1 MMLTARGPSAA
12 AAESDSSDDE
22 QCGFPVSRMGFLSTG
37 FPATKPPV
45 TKPQGVPPPSWAAMK
60 KIEDRILER
69 VEEALSEMR
78 AGVSRTDAKVND
90 SVVPMLQN
98 FEACLERIDAK
109 VDRVEE
115 MVPSVRRCES
125 AVERNDV
132 RVSQLQNVAM
142 EQVDVKAKL
151 ESVQAQQADLRSK
164 LEFFLKSLSLEQAQM
179 KARIHTIEVEDR
191 SSERAA
197 VDLQMLSEQVESLEE
212 ELASIGQS
220 HGELRMEQMD
230 MKTKL
235 NDLADVSFSAVDVD
249 NENDNEELHEQI
261 SGLEQE
267 IEMLARDHNVLAT
280 THFVGLQHEVHHC
293 LEERDADLRQ
303 EMSSMHEAV
312 MLGQQGFQTTLTHI
326 EQLQDS
332 MRKLAEN
339 TSSSAPAELSSAPAH
354 AAVAA
359 ASFSGSAMH
368 DDLCGKLGKEGR
380 SLRAPGADLALSPGG
395 FAYSTKSH
403 FLGAKGD
410 LRPAL
415 GASGGAA
422 LFAQP
427 SWNPKRNLMSC
438 RSLPGLQAGLV

>member
-1 MMLTARGPSAA
+1 
-12 AAESDSSDDE
+12 
-22 QCGFPVSRMGFLSTG
+22 
-37 FPATKPPV
+37 
-45 TKPQGVPPPSWAAMK
+45 
-60 KIEDRILER
+60 
-69 VEEALSEMR
+69 MR

-235 NDLADVSFSAVDVD
+235 NDLADVSFSAVDND

-303 EMSSMHEAV
+303 EMGSMHEAV
-312 MLGQQGFQTTLTHI
+312 MLGQQGFQTALTHI
-326 EQLQDS
+326 EQLQDA

-339 TSSSAPAELSSAPAH
+339 TSSSAELSSVAAP
-354 AAVAA
+354 VA

-368 DDLCGKLGKEGR
+368 EDLSGKLGKAV
-380 SLRAPGADLALSPGG
+380 RAPGADLTLSPGG

-422 LFAQP
+422 LFTQP